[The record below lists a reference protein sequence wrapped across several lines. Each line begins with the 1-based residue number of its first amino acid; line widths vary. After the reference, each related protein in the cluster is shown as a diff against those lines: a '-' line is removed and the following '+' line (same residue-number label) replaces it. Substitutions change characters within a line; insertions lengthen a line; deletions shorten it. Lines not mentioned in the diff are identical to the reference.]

1 MGTCRFCGQSAGLF
15 RSEHAE
21 CVAKHEAEKA
31 EAERKQLADRWALRQ
46 QVLTAFDQVYETG
59 AEMPTWP
66 GGVPSINLVGGERVV
81 WLFENVEYLADK
93 KKRSYNG
100 VYGGPSVHVMR
111 GVSVRLGIL
120 HGAPH
125 TAVERISQ
133 GVGSLILTTS
143 NIYFYSERASVRI
156 PYKKVTS
163 YLPYEDGV
171 GIIKD
176 SATALPLAFVTGSD
190 LAFEVVSRISR
201 IALNPGPHAAKAA
214 ALSQATSVQAAAE
227 GDEPPSGALYTKA
240 VQIVI
245 ASQRASISGVQRHLR
260 IGYNLAAQL
269 IARMEKEGIVGAP
282 QSDGSRRVLVGQPH

>member
-1 MGTCRFCGQSAGLF
+1 MGTCRFCGQSAGWL

-21 CVAKHEAEKA
+21 CVAKHEAEEA
-31 EAERKQLADRWALRQ
+31 EAERRRLADRQALRQ
-46 QVLTAFDQVYETG
+46 QILTALDHVYETG

-66 GGVPSINLVGGERVV
+66 GVVPPINLGGGERVV

-93 KKRSYNG
+93 KKRTYNG

-111 GVSVRLGIL
+111 GVSLRLGAF

-143 NIYFYSERASVRI
+143 NIFFYSERASIRVH
-156 PYKKVTS
+156 YKKITS

-176 SATALPLAFVTGSD
+176 SAAALPLAFVTGSD
-190 LAFEVVSRISR
+190 LAFEIVSRISR
-201 IALNPGPHAAKAA
+201 IVMNPGAHAAGTA
-214 ALSQATSVQAAAE
+214 ALSQAGPAQTVVE
-227 GDEPPSGALYTKA
+227 GDEPPSDALYAKA

-245 ASQRASISGVQRHLR
+245 TSQRASISGVQRHLR
-260 IGYNLAAQL
+260 IGYNLAA
-269 IARMEKEGIVGAP
+269 RMIEQMESEGIVSAP
-282 QSDGSRRVLVGQPH
+282 QSDGVRRVLAGPQ